1 MLKYGRSARRA
12 TAVDRGGVMA
22 YHWTLHIDA
31 PPEKVFDAVSDVEH
45 HSEWANPNAKL
56 SMTSV
61 SGGPPALGS
70 RYRSEQVFAGKP
82 QTADIE
88 IVRFER
94 PGRFAFSVSQR
105 KRGGDGKDVH
115 YTHTF
120 VLTPE
125 GGGTKLVRTTDG
137 DGNRLVGFLAKPA
150 IMKDGRTSLGN
161 LKAKVEASS

>member
-1 MLKYGRSARRA
+1 
-12 TAVDRGGVMA
+12 MA

-31 PPEKVFDAVSDVEH
+31 PPEKVFDTLADVEH
-45 HSEWANPNAKL
+45 HPEWANPKAKL

-70 RYRSEQVFAGKP
+70 KYRSEQVFAGKA

-88 IVRFER
+88 IVRFDR
-94 PGRFAFSVSQR
+94 PSRFAFAISQR
-105 KRGGDGKDVH
+105 KQGGSGKEVH

-125 GGGTKLVRTTDG
+125 DGGTKLERTTDG
-137 DGNRLVGFLAKPA
+137 DGNKLVGFLAKPA

-161 LKAKVEASS
+161 LKAKVEASN

>member
-1 MLKYGRSARRA
+1 
-12 TAVDRGGVMA
+12 MA

-31 PPEKVFDAVSDVEH
+31 PPEKVFDTLADVEH
-45 HSEWANPNAKL
+45 HPEWANPKAKL
-56 SMTSV
+56 SMSSV

-70 RYRSEQVFAGKP
+70 KYRSEQVFAGKA

-88 IVRFER
+88 IVRFDR
-94 PGRFAFSVSQR
+94 PSRFAFAIGQR
-105 KRGGDGKDVH
+105 RQGGSGKEVH

-125 GGGTKLVRTTDG
+125 DGGTKLQRTTDG
-137 DGNRLVGFLAKPA
+137 DGNKLVGFLAKPA

-161 LKAKVEASS
+161 LKARVEASS

>member
-1 MLKYGRSARRA
+1 
-12 TAVDRGGVMA
+12 MA

-31 PPEKVFDAVSDVEH
+31 PPEKVFDTLADVEH
-45 HSEWANPNAKL
+45 HPEWANPSAKL
-56 SMTSV
+56 TMSSV

-70 RYRSEQVFAGKP
+70 KYRSDQVFAGKA

-88 IVRFER
+88 IVQFDH
-94 PGRFAFSVSQR
+94 PSRFAFAISQR
-105 KRGGDGKDVH
+105 KQSGSGKEVH

-125 GGGTKLVRTTDG
+125 DGGTKLERTTDG
-137 DGNRLVGFLAKPA
+137 DGNKLVGFLAKPA

-161 LKAKVEASS
+161 LKARVEASS